1 MRIKQSFCLP
11 MYRPQGLD
19 LATLFREAKSA
30 GYPATE
36 VWDRFA
42 LTDPG
47 WEEIFET
54 ARSAGL
60 AIASM
65 SGHRSL
71 PDGLN
76 KAENHERIE
85 AELRESIDVAVRW
98 GIPGLI
104 CFSGNRNPGQSDLE
118 GMVVSARGLRR
129 IARYAGEKGV
139 NLNVEL
145 LNTRVNHPGYQC
157 DHTDWGAAL
166 CEMVGSPRVKLLYD
180 IYHMQIMEGDLIR
193 TIRANIAR
201 IGHFHTAGNPGRQD
215 LDDEQELNYKG
226 ICRAIAATGYDGY
239 VGHEF
244 RPKGDVIAALR
255 AAFAVCDQG

>member
-11 MYRPQGLD
+11 LYRPKGLD
-19 LATLFREAKSA
+19 LPALFREVRAI
-30 GYPATE
+30 GYAATE

-42 LTDPG
+42 LEGPG
-47 WEEIFET
+47 WEQTFEA

-76 KAENHERIE
+76 KPENHDRIE
-85 AELRESIDVAVRW
+85 AELRESIDIAVRW

-104 CFSGNRNPGQSDLE
+104 CFSGNRNPGQSDLA
-118 GMVVSARGLRR
+118 GMMECARGLRR
-129 IARYAGEKGV
+129 IAAYAEEKHV

-145 LNTRVNHPGYQC
+145 LNSRVNHPGYQC
-157 DHTDWGAAL
+157 DRTEWGVAL
-166 CEMVGSPRVKLLYD
+166 CEMVGSPRAKLLFD
-180 IYHMQIMEGDLIR
+180 IYHMQIMEGDVIR
-193 TIRANIAR
+193 SIRSHIGR
-201 IGHFHTAGNPGRQD
+201 IGHFHTAGNPDRRD
-215 LDDEQELNYKG
+215 LDDEQELNYRG
-226 ICRAIAATGYDGY
+226 ISSAIAGTGYDGY

-244 RPKGDVIAALR
+244 KPKGDVLEALR
-255 AAFAVCDQG
+255 AAFAICDQG

>member
-11 MYRPQGLD
+11 MYRQQGLD
-19 LATLFREAKSA
+19 LATLFREARAA

-42 LTDPG
+42 LADPG
-47 WEEIFET
+47 WEETFET
-54 ARSAGL
+54 ARAAGL
-60 AIASM
+60 ALAGM

-76 KAENHERIE
+76 KPENHERIE
-85 AELRESIDVAVRW
+85 AELRESIDIAARW

-118 GMVVSARGLRR
+118 GIEACARGLRR
-129 IARYAGEKGV
+129 VAPYAEEKGV
-139 NLNVEL
+139 NLNMEL
-145 LNTRVNHPGYQC
+145 LNSKVDHPGYQC
-157 DHTDWGAAL
+157 DHTAWGVAV
-166 CEMVGSPRVKLLYD
+166 CEMVGSSRVKLLYD
-180 IYHMQIMEGDLIR
+180 IYHMQIMEGDVIR
-193 TIRANIAR
+193 TIRENIAH

-215 LDDEQELNYKG
+215 LDDEQELNYRG

-244 RPKGDVIAALR
+244 KPKGDVIAALR